1 MTSLRESIIDFIYR
15 SATAP
20 ADVRK
25 RLAPLGGAFFLG
37 VILLVIAAALAA
49 DRLLAL
55 PPLGSRP
62 GSLLFALPLLGAGG
76 ALWLWSA
83 AQFLR
88 AKGTPIPL
96 DPPPRLIQEGPY
108 RHVRNPMLG
117 GVFLMLLGLGVLMR
131 SWSLTG
137 VFTPLFIVAALLE
150 FKLIEEPELERRLGE
165 AYREYRAR
173 TPMLIPRLRASRLLL
188 CVLPVFPA
196 IMPTM
201 KAPGPALEKIKLPP
215 GFRIDL
221 YASGIEDAR
230 SMALGPRGVLFV
242 GTRSE
247 GKVYAVLDRDG
258 DQKADEVLTIAR
270 GLNMPNGVAYR
281 NGALY
286 VAEVSRIL
294 RMDDIANRLHNPPK
308 PVVVSKA
315 FPKDRHHGWKYIA
328 FGPDG
333 LLYVP
338 VGAPCNVCEKK
349 DGRYASIMRMKPDGK
364 DLAVFASG
372 VRNTVGFDWHPETG
386 ELWFTD
392 NGRDWMGDDRPPDEL
407 NRAPQQGLHFGF
419 PYCHGDILDSS
430 YGRNRDCGE
439 FTAPAILLGP
449 HVAALGMK
457 FYTGTQFPAQY
468 RNQVFIAEHGSWNRS
483 KPIGYRITL
492 VRLEGNRAVRY
503 ETFAEGWLE
512 GISAWGRPV
521 DVLVM
526 PDGALLVSDDRAGAI
541 YRISYTG
548 P

>member
-15 SATAP
+15 TATGPAP
-20 ADVRK
+20 VRK

-37 VILLVIAAALAA
+37 SVLLVIAAALAA

-55 PPLGSRP
+55 PPLGSWP

-76 ALWLWSA
+76 VLWLWSA
-83 AQFLR
+83 AQFVR

-96 DPPPRLIQEGPY
+96 DPPPRLVQEGPY

-117 GVFLMLLGLGVLMR
+117 GVFLMLLGLGLLMR
-131 SWSLTG
+131 SWSLAC
-137 VFTPLFIVAALLE
+137 VFTPLFILAALLE
-150 FKLIEEPELERRLGE
+150 FKLIEEPELERRLGD

-173 TPMLIPRLRASRLLL
+173 TPMLIPRPRPSRLLL
-188 CVLPVFPA
+188 WALPVLPA
-196 IMPTM
+196 IMPTL
-201 KAPGPALEKIKLPP
+201 KAPGPALETIKLPP
-215 GFRIDL
+215 GFRIEL
-221 YASGIEDAR
+221 YASKIEGAR
-230 SMALGPRGVLFV
+230 SMALGPEGVLFV

-247 GKVYAVLDRDG
+247 GKVYAVIDKNG
-258 DQKADEVLTIAR
+258 DQKADEVITVAR

-281 NGALY
+281 DGALY

-294 RMDDIANRLHNPPK
+294 RFDDIAGRLYNPPK
-308 PVVVSKA
+308 PVIVSKA
-315 FPKDRHHGWKYIA
+315 FPKDQHHGWKYIA

-349 DGRYASIMRMKPDGK
+349 DGRYASIMRMRPDGR
-364 DLAVFASG
+364 DPEIFASG

-392 NGRDWMGDDRPPDEL
+392 NGRDWMGDDQPPDEL
-407 NRAPQQGLHFGF
+407 NRAPKKGLHFGF

-439 FTAPAILLGP
+439 FTPPSIKLGP

-457 FYTGTQFPAQY
+457 FYTGRQFPAQY

-483 KPIGYRITL
+483 KPVGYRITL
-492 VRLEGNRAVRY
+492 VRLDGSRAVRY
-503 ETFAEGWLE
+503 ETFAEGWLD

-541 YRISYTG
+541 YRIYYKE
-548 P
+548 